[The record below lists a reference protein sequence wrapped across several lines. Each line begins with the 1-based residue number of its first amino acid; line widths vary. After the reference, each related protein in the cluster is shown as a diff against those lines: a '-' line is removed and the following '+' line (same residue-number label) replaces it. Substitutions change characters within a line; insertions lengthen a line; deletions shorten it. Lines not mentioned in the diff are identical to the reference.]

1 MKVSMKQGF
10 TKLKYYKI
18 MNYPE
23 ELKEKYNE
31 VMYDER
37 DIIEK
42 FLKDQYDIRYG
53 RQRDT
58 WHFEDEIEVVS
69 SQGSLVKITDIMLD
83 KDCFVKFHV
92 KAFGH
97 DYSWWECFNFAYGE
111 LSKVIEALPDAD
123 DIVMKNAVND
133 LSEFSVNLR
142 CDLILQESPFV
153 YKDIKVDNVLKDD
166 EGVNICIGER
176 VIADELFDA
185 DFMSKLRDH
194 INISVLHNSK
204 EYKELMELLSLQENM
219 RFECNEYGDATFVID
234 GTDMTFDVSCLHRD
248 DKGNLVIYGGDI
260 DADVCDGI
268 TLTEKEIKPQYLT
281 SIIEFMKPKYTDIMD
296 THNGHN
302 AELVR
307 KINAAWKSDKYHDM
321 FEGIL
326 HALLERDYDEYCD
339 KFETPDVTTSDYAM
353 EHAYEIMEDVCDNR
367 DLETILSFIR
377 YEE

>member
-1 MKVSMKQGF
+1 
-10 TKLKYYKI
+10 

-23 ELKEKYNE
+23 ELRERYNE

-123 DIVMKNAVND
+123 EIVKRNAIV
-133 LSEFSVNLR
+133 
-142 CDLILQESPFV
+142 
-153 YKDIKVDNVLKDD
+153 DIKEALKNR
-166 EGVNICIGER
+166 GNISWFTGKKHIIGEDFDVLLVSHKENETNVMLR
-176 VIADELFDA
+176 KFEHNSTRLLESLSSKELA
-185 DFMSKLRDH
+185 QLRDY
-194 INISVLHNSK
+194 INIDFLHGSN
-204 EYKELMELLSLQENM
+204 EYKELMELLSLEENM
-219 RFECNEYGDATFVID
+219 RFECQNYGDATFVID
-234 GTDMTFDVSCLHRD
+234 GTDVTFDISSVRRD
-248 DKGNLVIYGGDI
+248 DKGNLVIYGNDI
-260 DADVCDGI
+260 DADVCDNI
-268 TLTEKEIKPQYLT
+268 ELTEKDIKHEYLVG
-281 SIIEFMKPKYTDIMD
+281 IINEMKRSKYHDIMD
-296 THNGHN
+296 TYNSHNP
-302 AELVR
+302 ELVR
-307 KINAAWKSDKYHDM
+307 KINAAWKSGKYNQE
-321 FEGIL
+321 FGYIIYSI
-326 HALLERDYDEYCD
+326 ANRDYNECKEKFDCD
-339 KFETPDVTTSDYAM
+339 MDNFLSSIIDDCNESSIHNVL
-353 EHAYEIMEDVCDNR
+353 ENVCDDW

>member
-1 MKVSMKQGF
+1 M
-10 TKLKYYKI
+10 YK
-18 MNYPE
+18 
-23 ELKEKYNE
+23 
-31 VMYDER
+31 ER

-58 WHFEDEIEVVS
+58 WHFDNAVELVAH
-69 SQGSLVKITDIMLD
+69 QGSHVLLQDIKLD
-83 KDCFVKFHV
+83 KDKVVVFYVD
-92 KAFGH
+92 AFG
-97 DYSWWECFNFAYGE
+97 DKDAEWECFDFAYGE

-123 DIVMKNAVND
+123 DIVRNNAVND

-176 VIADELFDA
+176 VIADEHFDA
-185 DFMSKLRDH
+185 DFLSKLRDH

-234 GTDMTFDVSCLHRD
+234 GTDMTFDVASVQRD
-248 DKGNLVIYGGDI
+248 DKGNLVIYGADV
-260 DADVCDGI
+260 DADEDI
-268 TLTEKEIKPQYLT
+268 TLTEKDIKYQYLV
-281 SIIEFMKPKYTDIMD
+281 SIIKCIKPKYSNIID
-296 THNGHN
+296 TYNGHN

-307 KINAAWKSDKYHDM
+307 KINAAWRDTKYHNKFSEILLALLVRDHEEYLDKYCEIEDYSGDWAM
-321 FEGIL
+321 A
-326 HALLERDYDEYCD
+326 HA
-339 KFETPDVTTSDYAM
+339 
-353 EHAYEIMEDVCDNR
+353 HEIMEGVCDDW

-377 YEE
+377 YKE